1 MECPSKY
8 DDPSELLI
16 AYAEGSLEPAAR
28 FAFER
33 HLERCALCRE
43 LAAAQRELW
52 AALDSWTPT
61 SISSDFDERLYQRI
75 AAAEQQVPAKYWRR
89 ILSENWPWRP
99 AMPVAA
105 ACAALIAVFL
115 LHGPSPE
122 PITAPADQAFA
133 GPQIEQ
139 VESAL
144 QDFEM
149 LKQMGLPSAQE
160 TSARQKM

>member
-8 DDPSELLI
+8 EDPSELLI
-16 AYAEGSLEPAAR
+16 AYVEGSLDPGAR

-33 HLERCALCRE
+33 HLERCSECRE

-52 AALDSWTPT
+52 AALDSWTPA
-61 SISSDFDERLYQRI
+61 SISRDFDERLYQRI
-75 AAAEQQVPAKYWRR
+75 AAEQRAPVKYWRR
-89 ILSENWPWRP
+89 ILSANWRWRP
-99 AMPVAA
+99 AMPLAA
-105 ACAALIAVFL
+105 AGAALIAVFL

-122 PITAPADQAFA
+122 PVQATSDQTFV

-149 LKQMGLPSAQE
+149 LKQMGLPAAQENSAQ
-160 TSARQKM
+160 QKM